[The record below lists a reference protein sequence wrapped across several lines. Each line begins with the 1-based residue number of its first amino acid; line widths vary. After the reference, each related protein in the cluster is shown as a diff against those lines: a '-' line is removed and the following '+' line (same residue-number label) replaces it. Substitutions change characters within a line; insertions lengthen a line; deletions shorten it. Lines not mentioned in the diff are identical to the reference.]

1 MAKIFYTGNREAK
14 LLSKIESSK
23 ERERINTITT
33 IRDNIDLFSNKVS
46 MKLIESGLVETVSK
60 SSIESQ
66 IVRCLDTLCK
76 AEDFDI
82 DYMVAPF
89 RTLISNPN
97 IASLYLTAFVVEK
110 LINHKD
116 VIDVYRSD
124 TTFGKFVIIFPILFF
139 YAKNNFACLFLLGL
153 IL

>member
-23 ERERINTITT
+23 ERERIKTLTS

-46 MKLIESGLVETVSK
+46 MKLIEDGLIETVSK
-60 SSIESQ
+60 SSIENQ

-97 IASLYLTAFVVEK
+97 IASLYLTSFVVEK

-116 VIDVYRSD
+116 VIDVYGSD
-124 TTFGKFVIIFPILFF
+124 EDIYYCIQKELSKLMSGS
-139 YAKNNFACLFLLGL
+139 
-153 IL
+153 

>member
-23 ERERINTITT
+23 ERERIRTIST
-33 IRDNIDLFSNKVS
+33 IRDNVDAFSNKVA

-60 SSIESQ
+60 SSIENQ
-66 IVRCLDTLCK
+66 IARCLDELCK

-97 IASLYLTAFVVEK
+97 IASLYLTAFIVEK

-116 VIDVYRSD
+116 VVDVYGSD
-124 TTFGKFVIIFPILFF
+124 EDIYYCIQKELT
-139 YAKNNFACLFLLGL
+139 ALLG
-153 IL
+153 

>member
-23 ERERINTITT
+23 ERERIRTIST
-33 IRDNIDLFSNKVS
+33 IRDNIDAFSNKVS
-46 MKLIESGLVETVSK
+46 MKLIESGLIETVSK
-60 SSIESQ
+60 SSIENQ
-66 IVRCLDTLCK
+66 IARCLDNLCK

-116 VIDVYRSD
+116 VIDVYGSD
-124 TTFGKFVIIFPILFF
+124 DDIYYCIQKEL
-139 YAKNNFACLFLLGL
+139 AELLPKS
-153 IL
+153 

>member
-23 ERERINTITT
+23 ERERIKTIAA
-33 IRDNIDLFSNKVS
+33 IRDNIESFSSKVS
-46 MKLIESGLVETVSK
+46 MKLIESGLIETVSK
-60 SSIESQ
+60 SSIENQ

-97 IASLYLTAFVVEK
+97 IASLYLTAFIVEK
-110 LINHKD
+110 LLNHKD
-116 VIDVYRSD
+116 VVDVYGSD
-124 TTFGKFVIIFPILFF
+124 EDIYYCIQKELSALTAGE
-139 YAKNNFACLFLLGL
+139 
-153 IL
+153 

>member
-1 MAKIFYTGNREAK
+1 MAKIFYNGNREAK

-23 ERERINTITT
+23 ERERIKTISA
-33 IRDNIDLFSNKVS
+33 IRDNIESFSSKVS
-46 MKLIESGLVETVSK
+46 MKLIESGLIETVSK
-60 SSIESQ
+60 SSIENQ

-76 AEDFDI
+76 SEDFDI

-110 LINHKD
+110 LLNHKD
-116 VIDVYRSD
+116 VVDVYGSD
-124 TTFGKFVIIFPILFF
+124 EDIYFCIQKELT
-139 YAKNNFACLFLLGL
+139 ALLAGV
-153 IL
+153 

>member
-1 MAKIFYTGNREAK
+1 MAKVFYTGNREAK

-23 ERERINTITT
+23 EREKIKTISS
-33 IRDNIDLFSNKVS
+33 IRDNIDTFSNKVS
-46 MKLIESGLVETVSK
+46 MKLIESGLIETVSK
-60 SSIESQ
+60 TSVQNQ

-89 RTLISNPN
+89 RTIVSNPN
-97 IASLYLTAFVVEK
+97 IASLYLTAFIVEK

-116 VIDVYRSD
+116 VIDVYGSD
-124 TTFGKFVIIFPILFF
+124 EDIYFCIQKEMS
-139 YAKNNFACLFLLGL
+139 AL
-153 IL
+153 IN

>member
-23 ERERINTITT
+23 ERERIRTIST
-33 IRDNIDLFSNKVS
+33 IRDNIDAFSNKVS
-46 MKLIESGLVETVSK
+46 MKLIETGLIETVSK
-60 SSIESQ
+60 SSIENQ
-66 IVRCLDTLCK
+66 ITRCLDTLCK

-89 RTLISNPN
+89 RTLISSPN

-116 VIDVYRSD
+116 VIDVYGSD
-124 TTFGKFVIIFPILFF
+124 DDIYYCIQKELS
-139 YAKNNFACLFLLGL
+139 KLLQNS
-153 IL
+153 

>member
-23 ERERINTITT
+23 ERERIRTIST
-33 IRDNIDLFSNKVS
+33 IRDNVDAFSNKVS
-46 MKLIESGLVETVSK
+46 MKLIESGLIETVSK
-60 SSIESQ
+60 SSIENQ
-66 IVRCLDTLCK
+66 IARCLDNLVR

-97 IASLYLTAFVVEK
+97 IASLYLTAFIVEK
-110 LINHKD
+110 LIDHKD
-116 VIDVYRSD
+116 VIDVYGSD
-124 TTFGKFVIIFPILFF
+124 EDIYFCIQKELSEMLP
-139 YAKNNFACLFLLGL
+139 K
-153 IL
+153 

>member
-1 MAKIFYTGNREAK
+1 MAKIFYNGNREAK

-23 ERERINTITT
+23 ERERIKTISA
-33 IRDNIDLFSNKVS
+33 IRDNIESFSSKVS
-46 MKLIESGLVETVSK
+46 MKLIESGLIETVSK
-60 SSIESQ
+60 SSIENQ

-110 LINHKD
+110 LLEHKD
-116 VIDVYRSD
+116 VVDVYGSD
-124 TTFGKFVIIFPILFF
+124 EDIYFCIQKELTALMAG
-139 YAKNNFACLFLLGL
+139 A
-153 IL
+153 

>member
-23 ERERINTITT
+23 ERERIKTIGI
-33 IRDNIDLFSNKVS
+33 IRDNIDVFSNKVS

-60 SSIESQ
+60 SSVQNQ
-66 IVRCLDTLCK
+66 IVRCLDNLCK
-76 AEDFDI
+76 SEDFDV

-97 IASLYLTAFVVEK
+97 IASLYLTAFIVEK
-110 LINHKD
+110 LLDHKD
-116 VIDVYRSD
+116 VVDVYGSD
-124 TTFGKFVIIFPILFF
+124 EDIYFCVQKELNKLM
-139 YAKNNFACLFLLGL
+139 ADN
-153 IL
+153 

>member
-1 MAKIFYTGNREAK
+1 MAKLFYTGNREAK

-23 ERERINTITT
+23 ERERIRTITT
-33 IRDNIDLFSNKVS
+33 IRDNIDSLSNKVS
-46 MKLIESGLVETVSK
+46 MKLIESKLVETVSK
-60 SSIESQ
+60 SSIENQ
-66 IVRCLDTLCK
+66 ITRCLDTLCK

-97 IASLYLTAFVVEK
+97 IASLYLTAFIVEK

-116 VIDVYRSD
+116 VIDVYGSD
-124 TTFGKFVIIFPILFF
+124 EDIYFCIQKEV
-139 YAKNNFACLFLLGL
+139 AAFLPSS
-153 IL
+153 

>member
-1 MAKIFYTGNREAK
+1 MAKLFYTGNREAK

-23 ERERINTITT
+23 ERERIRTIST
-33 IRDNIDLFSNKVS
+33 IRDNIDSFSNKVS
-46 MKLIESGLVETVSK
+46 MKLIESKLVETVSK
-60 SSIESQ
+60 SSIQNQ
-66 IVRCLDTLCK
+66 IARCLDTLCK

-97 IASLYLTAFVVEK
+97 IASLYLTAFIIEK

-116 VIDVYRSD
+116 VIDVYGSDEDIYFCIQKELGALLPRS
-124 TTFGKFVIIFPILFF
+124 
-139 YAKNNFACLFLLGL
+139 
-153 IL
+153 

>member
-23 ERERINTITT
+23 ERERIKTIST
-33 IRDNIDLFSNKVS
+33 IRDNVDSFSNKVA
-46 MKLIESGLVETVSK
+46 MKLIESDLVETVSK
-60 SSIESQ
+60 NSVENQ
-66 IVRCLDTLCK
+66 IARCLDNLVK

-97 IASLYLTAFVVEK
+97 IASLYLTAFIVET

-116 VIDVYRSD
+116 VIDIYGSDEDIYFCIQKELTALLDRS
-124 TTFGKFVIIFPILFF
+124 
-139 YAKNNFACLFLLGL
+139 
-153 IL
+153 

>member
-23 ERERINTITT
+23 ERERIKTIAA
-33 IRDNIDLFSNKVS
+33 IRDNIESFSSKVS
-46 MKLIESGLVETVSK
+46 MKLIESGLIETVSK
-60 SSIESQ
+60 SSIEKQ

-97 IASLYLTAFVVEK
+97 IASLYLTAFIVEK
-110 LINHKD
+110 LLNHKD
-116 VIDVYRSD
+116 VVDVYGSD
-124 TTFGKFVIIFPILFF
+124 EDIYYCIQKELSALT
-139 YAKNNFACLFLLGL
+139 ASE
-153 IL
+153 

>member
-23 ERERINTITT
+23 ERERIRTIST
-33 IRDNIDLFSNKVS
+33 IRDNVDAFSNKVS
-46 MKLIESGLVETVSK
+46 MKLIETGLIETVSK
-60 SSIESQ
+60 SSIENQ
-66 IVRCLDTLCK
+66 IARCLDELCK

-97 IASLYLTAFVVEK
+97 IASLYLTAFIVEK

-116 VIDVYRSD
+116 VIDVYGSD
-124 TTFGKFVIIFPILFF
+124 EDIYYCIQKELT
-139 YAKNNFACLFLLGL
+139 ALLG
-153 IL
+153 

>member
-23 ERERINTITT
+23 ERERIKTVSA
-33 IRDNIDLFSNKVS
+33 IRDNIESFSSKVA
-46 MKLIESGLVETVSK
+46 MKLIESGLIETVSK
-60 SSIESQ
+60 SGIENQ
-66 IVRCLDTLCK
+66 IVRCLDTMCK

-82 DYMVAPF
+82 DYAVAPF
-89 RTLISNPN
+89 RTLVSNPN

-116 VIDVYRSD
+116 VIDIYGSD
-124 TTFGKFVIIFPILFF
+124 EDIYFCIQKELT
-139 YAKNNFACLFLLGL
+139 NL
-153 IL
+153 IS